1 MRSPK
6 LLIATVSA
14 VSLIG
19 AATFAFAQTPSTPSS
34 QSQVQTGNQGTMQR
48 DGQMSNPSSTMT
60 PNSGTPTQRSQD
72 STATGTG
79 NTGNM
84 GTSSTDRMQRDGSTG
99 ATGTNSSNSGNTTM
113 QNDNSRSAA
122 DGTTMRSERMA
133 RADRN

>member
-19 AATFAFAQTPSTPSS
+19 AATFAFAQTPSTQP
-34 QSQVQTGNQGTMQR
+34 QVQTGNQGTMQR

-84 GTSSTDRMQRDGSTG
+84 GTSSTDRMQRDGSTN
-99 ATGTNSSNSGNTTM
+99 ATGTNSGNSGNTTM
-113 QNDNSRSAA
+113 QNDNSRTAA
-122 DGTTMRSERMA
+122 DGSTMRSERMA

>member
-19 AATFAFAQTPSTPSS
+19 AATFAFAQTPSTQP
-34 QSQVQTGNQGTMQR
+34 QVQTGNQGTMQR

-84 GTSSTDRMQRDGSTG
+84 GTSSTDRMQRDGSTN
-99 ATGTNSSNSGNTTM
+99 ATGTNSGNTTM
-113 QNDNSRSAA
+113 QNDNSRTAA

>member
-19 AATFAFAQTPSTPSS
+19 AATFAFAQTPSTQP
-34 QSQVQTGNQGTMQR
+34 QVQTGNQGTMQR

-84 GTSSTDRMQRDGSTG
+84 GTSSTDRMQRDGSTS

>member
-19 AATFAFAQTPSTPSS
+19 AATFAFAQTPSTQP
-34 QSQVQTGNQGTMQR
+34 QVQTGNQGTMQR

-99 ATGTNSSNSGNTTM
+99 ATGSNSSNSGNTTM
-113 QNDNSRSAA
+113 QNDNSRTAA